1 MIVNSLRI
9 AVMLPLPSFVCLN
22 KICNGSRLL
31 CSALPQLDPIFF
43 VQQLFPDDYNICK
56 KKSRSIFLPP
66 NPNSNSVYIAL
77 YTNPTKTLSTN

>member
-1 MIVNSLRI
+1 MIVNSFSI
-9 AVMLPLPSFVCLN
+9 AVMLLLPSFVCLN

-56 KKSRSIFLPP
+56 REAEVSFFHQIPIQIQ
-66 NPNSNSVYIAL
+66 YI
-77 YTNPTKTLSTN
+77 